1 MAPACGFSRRHRR
14 RLVCAVGMGA
24 DVLDSRVFAAGI
36 QLERGAGWSVYGQ
49 HSSHRRL
56 DCDCRDGDDP
66 FPAVYGQPPS
76 RCVAPRGRHRAGDYP
91 LHHRL
96 LDPRSGCLQTDV
108 LDFHPGDLL
117 LHRPMFRVAQQ
128 SGSLLHAQHVHC
140 GISSGGERVEL
151 DRGPFHGGS
160 AERLVR
166 RPARKR
172 CGIPALRHAGARPQR
187 ILGRV
192 SSMARFAHHHR
203 GSEARDRLHQGLVAL
218 RLAGMGRTSMDRRW
232 LPLNALRAFEG
243 VAQHLS
249 FTAAANALLISQS
262 ALSRHVI
269 ALEKLI
275 GVQLFERRPH
285 ALVLTKAGQHLLTAV
300 MKSFDR
306 LEFALDDIRN
316 DGASPM
322 RTLRVQMPPTFAA
335 HLAVPILRDFRRAA
349 PDVEIDLVSPYG
361 VGPPLNEVD
370 VAVVYSKPTVTDLV
384 RDLLWPVRQ
393 SVLCHPTVAE
403 RNKGKSLAE
412 FIESNELIHVRL
424 SDLPRHYLWTQFAR
438 QTGLNAVNVERG
450 LVFDTA
456 LLAVQYALS
465 GEGVALI
472 DNYLF
477 GDYIRSGRLIRPFEN
492 ILDDGYGYYLITHP
506 EGLGDTAIALF
517 RSWLIERFGSAS
529 GAAPP
534 SIHLAVSNE

>member
-1 MAPACGFSRRHRR
+1 
-14 RLVCAVGMGA
+14 
-24 DVLDSRVFAAGI
+24 
-36 QLERGAGWSVYGQ
+36 
-49 HSSHRRL
+49 
-56 DCDCRDGDDP
+56 
-66 FPAVYGQPPS
+66 
-76 RCVAPRGRHRAGDYP
+76 
-91 LHHRL
+91 
-96 LDPRSGCLQTDV
+96 
-108 LDFHPGDLL
+108 
-117 LHRPMFRVAQQ
+117 
-128 SGSLLHAQHVHC
+128 
-140 GISSGGERVEL
+140 
-151 DRGPFHGGS
+151 
-160 AERLVR
+160 
-166 RPARKR
+166 
-172 CGIPALRHAGARPQR
+172 
-187 ILGRV
+187 
-192 SSMARFAHHHR
+192 
-203 GSEARDRLHQGLVAL
+203 
-218 RLAGMGRTSMDRRW
+218 MDRRW

-316 DGASPM
+316 DGTSPM

-335 HLAVPILRDFRRAA
+335 HLAVPILRDFRHAA

-438 QTGLNAVNVERG
+438 QTGLQRRERRAR
-450 LVFDTA
+450 T
-456 LLAVQYALS
+456 
-465 GEGVALI
+465 GV
-472 DNYLF
+472 
-477 GDYIRSGRLIRPFEN
+477 R
-492 ILDDGYGYYLITHP
+492 H
-506 EGLGDTAIALF
+506 
-517 RSWLIERFGSAS
+517 
-529 GAAPP
+529 GAARR
-534 SIHLAVSNE
+534 AVRAERRGRRTHRQLLVRRLHPLRKADPAVR